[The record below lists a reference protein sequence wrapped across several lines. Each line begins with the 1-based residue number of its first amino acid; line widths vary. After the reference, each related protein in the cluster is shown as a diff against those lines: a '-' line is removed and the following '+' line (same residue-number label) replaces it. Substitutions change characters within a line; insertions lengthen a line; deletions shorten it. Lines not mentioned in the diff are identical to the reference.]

1 MAKKDLNYYDMFE
14 QGIAYCL
21 KGAKALQKLLDE
33 NRLVE
38 EEFAAIKKTE
48 QDADSHMHTVCEY
61 LNVAFITPIDRD
73 DIYQI
78 AKETDDII
86 DSIDSVAANL
96 WMMNVTEVTMP
107 MRTMADLI
115 VKACEELAQL
125 MSELHRGKKSN
136 RLYELII
143 DINRIEEVGDRCY
156 KEALRELFTREK
168 DPIALMKLH
177 KVYDELENALDNCED
192 VANCV
197 ESIII
202 TKT

>member
-14 QGIAYCL
+14 QGVAYCL
-21 KGAKALQKLLDE
+21 KAAKALQKLLDG

-48 QDADSHMHTVCEY
+48 QDADSHMHALCEH

-96 WMMNVTEVTMP
+96 WMMNVTEVTPP
-107 MRTMADLI
+107 MRTMAGLI
-115 VKACEELAQL
+115 VKACEELAEL

-136 RLYELII
+136 RVYELVI
-143 DINRIEEVGDRCY
+143 DINHIEEVGDRCY
-156 KEALRELFTREK
+156 KEALRDLFMNEK
-168 DPIALMKLH
+168 DPIQLMKLH
-177 KVYDELENALDNCED
+177 KVYDELETALDDCED

-197 ESIII
+197 ESILI

>member
-1 MAKKDLNYYDMFE
+1 MAKKDLNYYEMFE
-14 QGIAYCL
+14 QGIAHCL
-21 KGAKALQKLLDE
+21 KGAKALEKLLAE
-33 NRLVE
+33 NRLLE
-38 EEFAAIKKTE
+38 EEFSAIKKTE
-48 QDADSHMHTVCEY
+48 QDADSHMHTVCEH

-73 DIYQI
+73 DIYRI

-96 WMMNVTEVTMP
+96 WMMNVTEVKEP
-107 MRTMADLI
+107 MRTMAGLI
-115 VKACEELAQL
+115 VKACEELSEL

-136 RLYELII
+136 RLYDLII

-156 KEALRELFTREK
+156 KDALRELFTHEK
-168 DPIALMKLH
+168 DPINLIKLH
-177 KVYDELENALDNCED
+177 KVYDELENALDDCED

>member
-14 QGIAYCL
+14 RGIAYCL
-21 KGAKALQKLLDE
+21 KAAKALQKLLDE
-33 NRLVE
+33 NRLLE
-38 EEFAAIKKTE
+38 EEFSAIKKTE
-48 QDADSHMHTVCEY
+48 QDADSHMHAVCEH

-96 WMMNVTEVTMP
+96 WMMNVTEVTAP
-107 MRTMADLI
+107 MRTMAGLI
-115 VKACEELAQL
+115 VKACEELAEL

-136 RLYELII
+136 RIYELII
-143 DINRIEEVGDRCY
+143 DINHIEEVGDRCY
-156 KEALRELFTREK
+156 KEALRDLFMNEK
-168 DPIALMKLH
+168 DPIALIKLQ
-177 KVYDELENALDNCED
+177 KVYDELENALDDCED